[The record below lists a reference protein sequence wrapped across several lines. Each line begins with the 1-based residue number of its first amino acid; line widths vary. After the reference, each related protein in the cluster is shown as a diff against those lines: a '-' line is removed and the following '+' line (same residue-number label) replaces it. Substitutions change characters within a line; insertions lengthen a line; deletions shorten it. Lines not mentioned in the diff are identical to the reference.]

1 MSSNR
6 QQLTFNPEFIF
17 SEIKEWKNAAEK
29 YDQAAGIYYK
39 KIRSYLTLWQ
49 FRLSDQQKCDIREK
63 LAQYLDE
70 ISENDHVQDLDSY
83 LEGFC
88 FQLDKSVLP
97 NQLPKPKEVKIEIA
111 QSIESTPAPTHS
123 PASQEISAPLYSDT
137 LNYNNLDYYTMQFF
151 Q

>member
-1 MSSNR
+1 MSTNR

-111 QSIESTPAPTHS
+111 QSIESAPAPTHS
-123 PASQEISAPLYSDT
+123 HAPQEISAPLYSDT
-137 LNYNNLDYYTMQFF
+137 LDYNNLDYYTMQFF

>member
-1 MSSNR
+1 MSSNG

-97 NQLPKPKEVKIEIA
+97 NQLSKPKEVKIEIA
-111 QSIESTPAPTHS
+111 KSAPAPTHS
-123 PASQEISAPLYSDT
+123 PAPQEISAPFYSDT
-137 LNYNNLDYYTMQFF
+137 LDYNNLDYYTMQFF